1 MVKTKE
7 TLTYEL
13 ETIKESLKKF
23 SEQIKDVRKKMEESQ
38 VEIKTENAKLDSM
51 KTTSITAKLKE
62 GSN

>member
-1 MVKTKE
+1 
-7 TLTYEL
+7 
-13 ETIKESLKKF
+13 
-23 SEQIKDVRKKMEESQ
+23 MEESQ